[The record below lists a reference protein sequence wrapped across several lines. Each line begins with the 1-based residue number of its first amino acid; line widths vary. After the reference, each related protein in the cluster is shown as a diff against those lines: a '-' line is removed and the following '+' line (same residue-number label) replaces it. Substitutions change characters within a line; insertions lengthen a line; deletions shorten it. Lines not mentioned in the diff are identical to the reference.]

1 MGYKIKGELLLSGR
15 EWSSTLSSVG
25 GPNPL
30 SPRAASGLGA
40 LAFNFTTGQA
50 VAFDLHAGEGYR
62 ALCVR
67 SGK

>member
-1 MGYKIKGELLLSGR
+1 MGYKIKGEILSGR

-25 GPNPL
+25 GPNIWN
-30 SPRAASGLGA
+30 PRASRGAGA
-40 LAFNFTTGQA
+40 LTFNFTTGQD
-50 VAFDLHAGEGYR
+50 VAFDLHADEGNR